1 MARLRLTERADKD
14 IDKLAR
20 PVKGAMWDFMRKF
33 RQDPSAP
40 GLRFKQLKGDSRL
53 YSARVSD
60 DYRALM
66 LHLKD
71 DEYMLVTVKHR
82 SESYDNMDRYAHQVN
97 QVTGGID
104 FYDMASLDGTVKP
117 PAPAGPPPLFA
128 RYSQAQLIELGVG
141 KPLLSTIGKITTEEQ
156 LLEFADCVPP
166 LTADVLLALHDGASV
181 EQVMEQVTAPVA
193 ATEPVDPADY
203 AAAADRPASLV
214 TTDDETLQAIL
225 QQGFERW
232 QVYLHPVQRRAV
244 ERSYSGPAR
253 VSGGPGT
260 GKTIVALHR
269 VRWLVQ
275 HLPSGGTGK
284 EVLLTTFN
292 RNLANDLR
300 QRLLL
305 LGGPDLLDRVDV
317 VNIDR
322 LASQVVNEAQPAA
335 RLNLMDNDKAIE
347 LWREVL
353 LELGESRWDA
363 EFLNDEWSEVVLG
376 HAITSRQEYFR
387 TRRAGRGRQL
397 NRAQRAVIWELVE
410 QFTKRLDEANLWT
423 FQRIAAHAARLE
435 QQLAAT
441 REPRYR
447 HIVVDEAQ
455 DLSSAHWM
463 LLRAMVG
470 PGPNDLFLAGDT
482 HQRIYENYVSLGSLG
497 IQIRGRSSRLTL
509 TYRSTH
515 EILTA
520 ASRILGTE
528 SWDDMDDGTDTLDGY
543 RSVLRGPQPE
553 FRAYGSWQDE
563 LDGILHQVQDWSGG
577 DTSIAVS
584 VPTKKQVEQVER
596 HLSTH
601 GVPAGSIGPDGPR
614 PPRRSPRRDPAAV
627 QGPGIPADDPRR
639 HHRRGSP
646 RSVRHHRPSPAAPRT
661 DASPVTPVRRGHP
674 RTRRPSDLLARPA
687 QPFPRAVRTILVGRP
702 PRVLRAELSPI
713 ASADRDGTRR

>member
-1 MARLRLTERADKD
+1 MARLRLTEKADKE

-33 RQDPSAP
+33 RQDPSSP

-82 SESYDNMDRYAHQVN
+82 SESYDNLERFTHQVN

-104 FYDMASLDGTVKP
+104 FYDMASLAGTVKP
-117 PAPAGPPPLFA
+117 DAPAGPPPLFA
-128 RYSQAQLIELGVG
+128 GYSESQLIELGVG
-141 KPLLSTIGKITTEEQ
+141 KPLLSTIGKIRTEEQ
-156 LLEFADCVPP
+156 LLEFAECVPQ

-181 EQVMEQVTAPVA
+181 EEVMEQVTAPVSA
-193 ATEPVDPADY
+193 PEPVDLTDY
-203 AAAADRPASLV
+203 AAAAARPASLV

-225 QQGFERW
+225 QGGFERW
-232 QVYLHPVQRRAV
+232 QVYLHPVQRRVV

-275 HLPSGGTGK
+275 RLPSDTSGK
-284 EVLLTTFN
+284 DVLLTTFN
-292 RNLANDLR
+292 KNLAVDLR

-305 LGGPDLLDRVDV
+305 LGGPELLDRVYV
-317 VNIDR
+317 INIDQ
-322 LASQVVNEAQPAA
+322 LATQVVNEAQPGT
-335 RLNLMDNDKAIE
+335 RLHWMNDDKAVD

-353 LELGESRWDA
+353 LELRETRWDA
-363 EFLNDEWSEVVLG
+363 EFLNDEWSQVVLG

-387 TRRAGRGRQL
+387 ARRAGRGRQL
-397 NRAQRAVIWELVE
+397 NRSQRASIWELVE

-423 FQRIAAHAARLE
+423 WRRVAAHAARIE
-435 QQLAAT
+435 RELAAT

-463 LLRAMVG
+463 LLRAMVAR
-470 PGPNDLFLAGDT
+470 GPNDVFLASDT
-482 HQRIYENYVSLGSLG
+482 HQRIYDNYVSLGSLG
-497 IQIRGRSSRLTL
+497 IEIRGRSSRLTF

-515 EILTA
+515 EILTG

-528 SWDDMDDGTDTLDGY
+528 SWDDMDDGTDSLDGY

-553 FRAYGSWQDE
+553 FRAYASWQDE
-563 LDGILHQVQDWSGG
+563 LDGILRQVREWTGG
-577 DTSIAVS
+577 DASIAVA
-584 VPTKKQVEQVER
+584 VPTKKQVEQVESY
-596 HLSTH
+596 LSAH
-601 GVPAGSIGPDGPR
+601 DVAAGSIGPDGPR
-614 PPRRSPRRDPAAV
+614 LPDGVHVGTLQRFKGLEYQRMILA
-627 QGPGIPADDPRR
+627 GI
-639 HHRRGSP
+639 
-646 RSVRHHRPSPAAPRT
+646 T
-661 DASPVTPVRRGHP
+661 DAAIPGQRVVGDPVRQR
-674 RTRRPSDLLARPA
+674 RELMRARSLLFVAATRARDTLVISWNGQPSRFL
-687 QPFPRAVRTILVGRP
+687 P
-702 PRVLRAELSPI
+702 PVP
-713 ASADRDGTRR
+713 

>member
-33 RQDPSAP
+33 RQDPSSP

-60 DYRALM
+60 DYRAIM

-82 SESYDNMDRYAHQVN
+82 SESYDHMDRYAHQIN

-117 PAPAGPPPLFA
+117 PAPTGPPPLFA
-128 RYSQAQLIELGVG
+128 GYSESQLTGLGVG
-141 KPLLSTIGKITTEEQ
+141 RPLLSTIGKITTEEQ
-156 LLEFADCVPP
+156 LLEFAECVPQ

-181 EQVMEQVTAPVA
+181 EEVMEQVTAPVS
-193 ATEPVDPADY
+193 ATEPVDPTDY

-225 QQGFERW
+225 AGGFERW
-232 QVYLHPVQRRAV
+232 QVYLHPVQRRVV

-275 HLPSGGTGK
+275 HLPSDSTGRD
-284 EVLLTTFN
+284 VLFTTFN
-292 RNLANDLR
+292 RSLAGDLR
-300 QRLLL
+300 KRLLL
-305 LGGPDLLDRVDV
+305 LGGPELLDRVDV
-317 VNIDR
+317 VNIDQ
-322 LASQVVNEAQPAA
+322 LATRIVNEAQSGA
-335 RLNLMDNDKAIE
+335 RLPLMNEGKAIE
-347 LWREVL
+347 LWNEML
-353 LELGESRWDA
+353 LELGETRWDA
-363 EFLNDEWSEVVLG
+363 GFLYDEWSQVVLG

-387 TRRAGRGRQL
+387 ARRAGRGRQL
-397 NRAQRAVIWELVE
+397 NRAQRAAIWELVE

-423 FQRIAAHAARLE
+423 FARVAAHAARLE
-435 QQLAAT
+435 RELAAT
-441 REPRYR
+441 RAPRYR

-470 PGPNDLFLAGDT
+470 QGTERPVPRGRHPPADLRQLRVPEQPRHRDPGPFVTADPHLPKHSRDPHRRVTDPRHRIVGRHGRRDRHPGRVPVRAPRPAAGVPRVRKLAGRTRRHPAPGAGVDRRRHVHRGIRA
-482 HQRIYENYVSLGSLG
+482 HQET
-497 IQIRGRSSRLTL
+497 GRPGRELPVRSR
-509 TYRSTH
+509 RARRVDRPGR
-515 EILTA
+515 A
-520 ASRILGTE
+520 AS
-528 SWDDMDDGTDTLDGY
+528 
-543 RSVLRGPQPE
+543 
-553 FRAYGSWQDE
+553 A
-563 LDGILHQVQDWSGG
+563 
-577 DTSIAVS
+577 
-584 VPTKKQVEQVER
+584 
-596 HLSTH
+596 
-601 GVPAGSIGPDGPR
+601 
-614 PPRRSPRRDPAAV
+614 RRSARRDPAAV

-639 HHRRGSP
+639 DHRRGRP
-646 RSVRHHRPSPAAPRT
+646 RPARHRRPGPSASRA
-661 DASPVTPVRRGHP
+661 DAGTVAPVRRGHP
-674 RTRRPSDLLARPA
+674 GTRRAGDLLERAA
-687 QPFPRAVRTILVGRP
+687 QPFPPPGAVRS
-702 PRVLRAELSPI
+702 VLDRYGAV
-713 ASADRDGTRR
+713 AS

>member
-1 MARLRLTERADKD
+1 MARLRLTEKADKE

-33 RQDPSAP
+33 RQDPTSP
-40 GLRFKQLKGDSRL
+40 GLRFKQLKADSRL

-66 LHLKD
+66 LHVKD

-82 SESYDNMDRYAHQVN
+82 SESYDNPERYAYQIN

-104 FYDMASLDGTVKP
+104 FYDMASLTGTVKS

-128 RYSQAQLIELGVG
+128 RYSQSQLIELGVG
-141 KPLLSTIGKITTEEQ
+141 RPLLSTIGKITTEEQ
-156 LLEFADCVPP
+156 LLEFTECVPR

-181 EQVMEQVTAPVA
+181 EEVMEQVTAPVSVA
-193 ATEPVDPADY
+193 EPVDPTDY
-203 AAAADRPASLV
+203 AAAVARPASLV

-225 QQGFERW
+225 QGGFERW
-232 QVYLHPVQRRAV
+232 QVYLHPVQRRVV

-269 VRWLVQ
+269 VKWLVQ
-275 HLPSGGTGK
+275 RRSSGSSGK
-284 EVLLTTFN
+284 DVLFTTFN
-292 RNLANDLR
+292 KNLAADLR

-305 LGGPDLLDRVDV
+305 LGGKELLDRVDV

-322 LASQVVNEAQPAA
+322 LATQVVNEAQPGS
-335 RLNLMDNDKAIE
+335 RLHWMDDSKAID

-353 LELGESRWDA
+353 LELGETRWDA
-363 EFLNDEWSEVVLG
+363 EFLHDEWSQVVLG

-387 TRRAGRGRQL
+387 ARRAGRGRQL

-410 QFTKRLDEANLWT
+410 QFTKRLDEQNLWT
-423 FQRIAAHAARLE
+423 FRRVAAYAARLE
-435 QQLAAT
+435 RELAAT

-470 PGPNDLFLAGDT
+470 RGPNDLFLAGDT
-482 HQRIYENYVSLGSLG
+482 HQRIYDNYVSLGSLG
-497 IQIRGRSSRLTL
+497 IEIRGRSSRLTL

-528 SWDDMDDGTDTLDGY
+528 SWDDMDDGTDSLDGY

-553 FRAYGSWQDE
+553 FRAYGSWHEE
-563 LDGILHQVQDWSGG
+563 LDGVLRQVREWTDA
-577 DTSIAVS
+577 DASIAVS
-584 VPTKKQVEQVER
+584 VPTKKQVEQVESY
-596 HLSTH
+596 LTAH

-614 PPRRSPRRDPAAV
+614 LHDGVHVGTLQRFKGLEYQRMILAGITDAAV
-627 QGPGIPADDPRR
+627 PGQRVGAD
-639 HHRRGSP
+639 
-646 RSVRHHRPSPAAPRT
+646 
-661 DASPVTPVRRGHP
+661 
-674 RTRRPSDLLARPA
+674 LARQQRELMRA
-687 QPFPRAVRTILVGRP
+687 RSLLFVAATRARDALVISWNGQPSRFLPSV
-702 PRVLRAELSPI
+702 S
-713 ASADRDGTRR
+713 

>member
-1 MARLRLTERADKD
+1 MARLRLTEKADKE
-14 IDKLAR
+14 IDKLDR
-20 PVKGAMWDFMRKF
+20 SVKGAMWDFMRKF
-33 RQDPSAP
+33 RQDPTNP
-40 GLRFKQLKGDSRL
+40 GLRFKQLQGDSRL

-66 LHLKD
+66 LHVKD

-82 SESYDNMDRYAHQVN
+82 SESYDNLERYAYQIN

-104 FYDMASLDGTVKP
+104 FYDMASLAGTVKP
-117 PAPAGPPPLFA
+117 STPAGPSPLFA
-128 RYSQAQLIELGVG
+128 GYSESQLIELGVG
-141 KPLLSTIGKITTEEQ
+141 RPLLSTIGKITTEEQ
-156 LLEFADCVPP
+156 LLEFTECVPQ
-166 LTADVLLALHDGASV
+166 LTADVLFALHDGVSV
-181 EQVMEQVTAPVA
+181 ENVTERVTAPVSA
-193 ATEPVDPADY
+193 AEPVDPTDF
-203 AAAADRPASLV
+203 AAAVARPASLV

-225 QQGFERW
+225 QGGFERW
-232 QVYLHPVQRRAV
+232 QVYLHPAQRRVV

-269 VRWLVQ
+269 VKWLVQ
-275 HLPSGGTGK
+275 RLPSGSSGRD
-284 EVLLTTFN
+284 VLFTTFN
-292 RNLANDLR
+292 KNLAADLR

-305 LGGPDLLDRVDV
+305 LGGPELLDRVDV

-322 LASQVVNEAQPAA
+322 LATQVVNEAQPGT
-335 RLNLMDNDKAIE
+335 RLHWIDDAKAID
-347 LWREVL
+347 LWHEVL
-353 LELGESRWDA
+353 LELGETRWDA
-363 EFLNDEWSEVVLG
+363 EFLHDEWSQVVLG

-387 TRRAGRGRQL
+387 ARRAGRGRQL

-423 FQRIAAHAARLE
+423 FRRVAAHAARLE

-463 LLRAMVG
+463 LLRAMVA
-470 PGPNDLFLAGDT
+470 PGSNDLFLAGDT
-482 HQRIYENYVSLGSLG
+482 HQRIYDNYVSLSSLG
-497 IQIRGRSSRLTL
+497 IEIRGRSSRLTL

-528 SWDDMDDGTDTLDGY
+528 SWDDMDDGADSLDGY

-553 FRAYGSWQDE
+553 FRPYGSWQEE
-563 LDGILHQVQDWSGG
+563 LDGILSQVREWTGG
-577 DTSIAVS
+577 DASIAVS
-584 VPTKKQVEQVER
+584 VPARKQVEQVESY
-596 HLSTH
+596 LSAH

-614 PPRRSPRRDPAAV
+614 LHDGVHVGTLQRFKGLEYQRMILAGITDAAVPGQRAAADPARQQRELMRA
-627 QGPGIPADDPRR
+627 
-639 HHRRGSP
+639 
-646 RSVRHHRPSPAAPRT
+646 RSLLFVAATRARDALVISWHGQPSRFLPQ
-661 DASPVTPVRRGHP
+661 AS
-674 RTRRPSDLLARPA
+674 
-687 QPFPRAVRTILVGRP
+687 
-702 PRVLRAELSPI
+702 
-713 ASADRDGTRR
+713 

>member
-1 MARLRLTERADKD
+1 MARLRLTEKADKE

-33 RQDPSAP
+33 RQNPANP

-53 YSARVSD
+53 YSARVTD

-66 LHLKD
+66 LHVKD

-82 SESYDNMDRYAHQVN
+82 SESYDNPDRYAYQIN

-104 FYDMASLDGTVKP
+104 FYDMASLAGTVKP
-117 PAPAGPPPLFA
+117 ATPAGPPPLFA
-128 RYSQAQLIELGVG
+128 RYSQSQLMELGVG
-141 KPLLSTIGKITTEEQ
+141 RPLLSTIGKITTEEQ
-156 LLEFADCVPP
+156 LLEFTECVPG
-166 LTADVLLALHDGASV
+166 LTADVLLALYDGASV
-181 EQVMEQVTAPVA
+181 EEVMEQVTAPVSVA
-193 ATEPVDPADY
+193 EPVDLTDY
-203 AAAADRPASLV
+203 AAAVARPASLV

-225 QQGFERW
+225 QGGFERW
-232 QVYLHPVQRRAV
+232 QVYLHPVQRRIV

-269 VRWLVQ
+269 VKWLAQ
-275 HLPSGGTGK
+275 RLPSGSSGQD
-284 EVLLTTFN
+284 VLFTTFN
-292 RNLANDLR
+292 KNLAADLR

-305 LGGPDLLDRVDV
+305 LGGKELLDRVDV

-322 LASQVVNEAQPAA
+322 LATQVVNEAQPGT
-335 RLNLMDNDKAIE
+335 RLHWMDDAKTID

-353 LELGESRWDA
+353 LELGETRWEA
-363 EFLNDEWSEVVLG
+363 EFLHDEWSQVVLG

-397 NRAQRAVIWELVE
+397 NRPQRAEIWELVE
-410 QFTKRLDEANLWT
+410 QFTKRLDEQNLWT
-423 FQRIAAHAARLE
+423 FRRVAAHAARLE
-435 QQLAAT
+435 RELTAT

-470 PGPNDLFLAGDT
+470 RGPNDLFLASDT
-482 HQRIYENYVSLGSLG
+482 HQRIYDNYVSLGSLG
-497 IQIRGRSSRLTL
+497 IEIRGRSSRLTL

-515 EILTA
+515 EILTT

-528 SWDDMDDGTDTLDGY
+528 SWDDMDDGTDNLDGY

-553 FRAYGSWQDE
+553 FRAYGSWQEE
-563 LDGILHQVQDWSGG
+563 LDGILRQVQEWADGSA
-577 DTSIAVS
+577 SIAVS
-584 VPTKKQVEQVER
+584 VPTKKQVEQVESY
-596 HLSTH
+596 LSAH

-614 PPRRSPRRDPAAV
+614 LHDGVHVGTLQRFKGLEYQRMILAGISDAAVPGQRVVADPARQQRELMRARSLLFVAATRARDTLVISWNGQPSRFLPPVSRGLSSTGMPSSPDRVRRD
-627 QGPGIPADDPRR
+627 
-639 HHRRGSP
+639 GSLME
-646 RSVRHHRPSPAAPRT
+646 
-661 DASPVTPVRRGHP
+661 ASDH
-674 RTRRPSDLLARPA
+674 
-687 QPFPRAVRTILVGRP
+687 
-702 PRVLRAELSPI
+702 
-713 ASADRDGTRR
+713 

>member
-1 MARLRLTERADKD
+1 MAMLRLTERADKD

-33 RQDPSAP
+33 RQDPSSP

-82 SESYDNMDRYAHQVN
+82 SESYDNMERYAHQIN

-117 PAPAGPPPLFA
+117 PAPAGPSGPPPLFA
-128 RYSQAQLIELGVG
+128 RYSQSQLIELGVG
-141 KPLLSTIGKITTEEQ
+141 RPLLSTIGKIITEEQ
-156 LLEFADCVPP
+156 LLEFAECVPQ
-166 LTADVLLALHDGASV
+166 LTADVLFALHDGASV
-181 EQVMEQVTAPVA
+181 EEVMEQVTAPVS
-193 ATEPVDPADY
+193 ATEPVDPDDY
-203 AAAADRPASLV
+203 AAAAARPASLV

-292 RNLANDLR
+292 KNLAADLR
-300 QRLLL
+300 KRLLL
-305 LGGPDLLDRVDV
+305 LGGPELLDRVDV
-317 VNIDR
+317 ANIDQ
-322 LASQVVNEAQPAA
+322 LAARVVHEAQPGT
-335 RLNLMDNDKAIE
+335 RLPLMNDDKAIE
-347 LWREVL
+347 LWDAVL
-353 LELGESRWDA
+353 LELGETRWDA
-363 EFLNDEWSEVVLG
+363 DFLHDEWSQVVLG
-376 HAITSRQEYFR
+376 HAITSQQEYFR
-387 TRRAGRGRQL
+387 ARRAGRGRQL
-397 NRAQRAVIWELVE
+397 NRAQRAAIWELVE

-423 FQRIAAHAARLE
+423 FRRIAAHAARLE
-435 QQLAAT
+435 RELAAT

-447 HIVVDEAQ
+447 RIVVDEAQ

-463 LLRAMVG
+463 LLRAMVAQ
-470 PGPNDLFLAGDT
+470 GPNDLFLAGDT
-482 HQRIYENYVSLGSLG
+482 HQRIYDNYVSLGSLG
-497 IQIRGRSSRLTL
+497 IEIRGRSSRLTL

-515 EILTA
+515 EILTT

-528 SWDDMDDGTDTLDGY
+528 SWDDMDDGTDSLDGY

-553 FRAYGSWQDE
+553 LRAYGSWQEE
-563 LDGILHQVQDWSGG
+563 LDGILRQVQEWTSG

-584 VPTKKQVEQVER
+584 VPTKKQVEQIESY
-596 HLSTH
+596 LSAN

-614 PPRRSPRRDPAAV
+614 LPDEVHVGTLQRFKGLEYQRMILA
-627 QGPGIPADDPRR
+627 GI
-639 HHRRGSP
+639 
-646 RSVRHHRPSPAAPRT
+646 T
-661 DASPVTPVRRGHP
+661 DAAARQQRELMRARSLLFVAATRARDALVISWSGQPSRFLPPV
-674 RTRRPSDLLARPA
+674 
-687 QPFPRAVRTILVGRP
+687 
-702 PRVLRAELSPI
+702 
-713 ASADRDGTRR
+713 

>member
-1 MARLRLTERADKD
+1 MARLRLTEKADKE
-14 IDKLAR
+14 IDKLDR
-20 PVKGAMWDFMRKF
+20 SVKGAMWDFMRKF
-33 RQDPSAP
+33 RQDPANP

-71 DEYMLVTVKHR
+71 DEYMLVTVRHR

-104 FYDMASLDGTVKP
+104 FYDMASLAEAVKP
-117 PAPAGPPPLFA
+117 PAPAGPAGPPLFA
-128 RYSQAQLIELGVG
+128 GYSEAQLIELGVG
-141 KPLLSTIGKITTEEQ
+141 RPLLSTIGKITTEEQ
-156 LLEFADCVPP
+156 LLEFAECVPQ

-181 EQVMEQVTAPVA
+181 EEVMEQVTAPVA
-193 ATEPVDPADY
+193 AAEPVDRADY

-225 QQGFERW
+225 QGGFERW
-232 QVYLHPVQRRAV
+232 QVYLHPVQRRVV

-275 HLPSGGTGK
+275 HLPPGSSGQD
-284 EVLLTTFN
+284 VLLTTFN
-292 RNLANDLR
+292 RNLATDLR
-300 QRLLL
+300 KRLLL
-305 LGGPDLLDRVDV
+305 LGGPELLDRVDV
-317 VNIDR
+317 INIDQ
-322 LASQVVNEAQPAA
+322 LATRVVNEAQPGT
-335 RLNLMDNDKAIE
+335 RLHWMDDDKATD
-347 LWREVL
+347 LWRAVL
-353 LELGESRWDA
+353 LELGETRWDA
-363 EFLNDEWSEVVLG
+363 EFLYDEWSQVVLG
-376 HAITSRQEYFR
+376 HAINSRQDYFR
-387 TRRAGRGRQL
+387 ARRAGRGRQL
-397 NRAQRAVIWELVE
+397 NRTQRAAIWELVE

-423 FQRIAAHAARLE
+423 FRRVAAHAARLE
-435 QQLAAT
+435 RELAAT

-463 LLRAMVG
+463 LLRAMVA
-470 PGPNDLFLAGDT
+470 PGKDDLFLAGDT
-482 HQRIYENYVSLGSLG
+482 HQRIYDNYVSLGSLG
-497 IQIRGRSSRLTL
+497 IEIRGRSSRLTL

-553 FRAYGSWQDE
+553 LRAYASWQEE
-563 LDGILHQVQDWSGG
+563 LDGILRQVQEWTSG
-577 DTSIAVS
+577 DASIAVS
-584 VPTKKQVEQVER
+584 VPTRKQVDQVESY
-596 HLSTH
+596 LSAH
-601 GVPAGSIGPDGPR
+601 DVPAGSIGPDGPR
-614 PPRRSPRRDPAAV
+614 LPEGVHVGTLQRFKGLEYQRMILAGITDAAVPGQRAATDPAR
-627 QGPGIPADDPRR
+627 Q
-639 HHRRGSP
+639 HRELMRA
-646 RSVRHHRPSPAAPRT
+646 RSLLFVAATRARDTLVISWNGQPSRFLAPL
-661 DASPVTPVRRGHP
+661 P
-674 RTRRPSDLLARPA
+674 
-687 QPFPRAVRTILVGRP
+687 
-702 PRVLRAELSPI
+702 
-713 ASADRDGTRR
+713 

>member
-1 MARLRLTERADKD
+1 MARLRLTEKADKE
-14 IDKLAR
+14 IDKLDR
-20 PVKGAMWDFMRKF
+20 SVKGAMWDFMRKF
-33 RQDPSAP
+33 RQDPANP
-40 GLRFKQLKGDSRL
+40 GLRFKQLKADSRL
-53 YSARVSD
+53 YSARVTD

-66 LHLKD
+66 LHVKD
-71 DEYMLVTVKHR
+71 DEYVLVTVKHR
-82 SESYDNMDRYAHQVN
+82 SESYDNPERYAYQIN

-104 FYDMASLDGTVKP
+104 FYDMASLTGTVKS

-128 RYSQAQLIELGVG
+128 RYSQSQLIELGVG
-141 KPLLSTIGKITTEEQ
+141 RPLLSTIGKITTEEQ
-156 LLEFADCVPP
+156 LLEFTECVPR

-181 EQVMEQVTAPVA
+181 EEVMEQVTAPVSVA
-193 ATEPVDPADY
+193 EPVDPTDY
-203 AAAADRPASLV
+203 AAAVARPASLV

-225 QQGFERW
+225 QGGFERW
-232 QVYLHPVQRRAV
+232 QVYLHPVQRRVV

-269 VRWLVQ
+269 VKWLVQ
-275 HLPSGGTGK
+275 RRSSGSSGK
-284 EVLLTTFN
+284 DVLFTTFN
-292 RNLANDLR
+292 KNLAADLR

-305 LGGPDLLDRVDV
+305 LGGKELLDRVDV

-322 LASQVVNEAQPAA
+322 LATQVVNEAQPGS
-335 RLNLMDNDKAIE
+335 RLHWMDDSKAID

-353 LELGESRWDA
+353 LELGETRWDA
-363 EFLNDEWSEVVLG
+363 EFLHDEWSQVVLG

-387 TRRAGRGRQL
+387 ARRAGRGRQL

-410 QFTKRLDEANLWT
+410 QFTKRLDEQNLWT
-423 FQRIAAHAARLE
+423 FRRVAAYAARLE
-435 QQLAAT
+435 RELAAT

-470 PGPNDLFLAGDT
+470 RGPNDLFLAGDT
-482 HQRIYENYVSLGSLG
+482 HQRIYDNYVSLGSLG
-497 IQIRGRSSRLTL
+497 IEIRGRSSRLTL

-528 SWDDMDDGTDTLDGY
+528 SWDDMDDGTDSLDGY

-553 FRAYGSWQDE
+553 FRAYGSWHEE
-563 LDGILHQVQDWSGG
+563 LDGVLRQVREWTDA
-577 DTSIAVS
+577 DASIAVS
-584 VPTKKQVEQVER
+584 VPTKKQVEQVESY
-596 HLSTH
+596 LTAH

-614 PPRRSPRRDPAAV
+614 LHDGVHVGTLQRFKGLEYQRMILAGITDAAV
-627 QGPGIPADDPRR
+627 PGQRVGAD
-639 HHRRGSP
+639 
-646 RSVRHHRPSPAAPRT
+646 
-661 DASPVTPVRRGHP
+661 
-674 RTRRPSDLLARPA
+674 LARQQRELMRA
-687 QPFPRAVRTILVGRP
+687 RSLLFVAATRARDALVISWNGQPSRFLPSV
-702 PRVLRAELSPI
+702 S
-713 ASADRDGTRR
+713 